1 MTIHQPFAQF
11 AEQLRPV
18 AATPLRRNRGA
29 RAFDLPPVIHLTL
42 IGAYFTFMG
51 VLATA
56 FMGKDLV
63 VPAAIFA
70 IGIASLFVTPALW
83 ARVKGDDGLP
93 KQSWSE
99 FKEEGVDCLTG
110 ALTANQALAQ
120 IMVLPALMVT
130 LAFFFAVLKASL

>member
-11 AEQLRPV
+11 AEQIQPV
-18 AATPLRRNRGA
+18 QTLRRNRGERVFGLHPA
-29 RAFDLPPVIHLTL
+29 IHLTL
-42 IGAYFTFMG
+42 VGAYLTFMG

-63 VPAAIFA
+63 VPTAIFA
-70 IGIASLFVTPALW
+70 IGIASLFVTPAWW

-93 KQSWSE
+93 KQSWAE
-99 FKEEGVDCLTG
+99 FREEGIDCLTG
-110 ALTANQALAQ
+110 WLTANQALAQ
-120 IMVLPALMVT
+120 IMVLPALMVS